1 MNAGRSKLIFLQ
13 AWRCSSPRHW
23 LSKSRLDYV
32 LSPTAVPKGQC
43 CGSAILSTCGPLEN
57 RISAQR
63 FSYTHGHPWKL
74 FTVQFPIHVVVL
86 HARARLKSF
95 MAGQLTQRPY
105 WYVPPL
111 IMFDVGISCS
121 HSFKL
126 LRSAAFSKTGGCNL
140 LSGAFLCQA
149 RNYKLKLLNRDTFQD
164 LFFE

>member
-1 MNAGRSKLIFLQ
+1 M
-13 AWRCSSPRHW
+13 
-23 LSKSRLDYV
+23 
-32 LSPTAVPKGQC
+32 
-43 CGSAILSTCGPLEN
+43 
-57 RISAQR
+57 
-63 FSYTHGHPWKL
+63 
-74 FTVQFPIHVVVL
+74 QFPIHVVVL

-164 LFFE
+164 LFFEQCFCPYNENECGPKLFWTCMTFFCGAYNIFYVPQKKFIQVLSILYYNI